1 MELGVQ
7 KGYWKMIQNE
17 AEAILQRSIAA
28 HGGMKYWNALEAIE
42 ADISASGF
50 LFTAKHCTPLN
61 HVRMRASVK
70 DPKFSFL
77 DFPKPGQTAELIGDE
92 EVRILDQR
100 GMVIAR
106 RERPRAA
113 FCGIRHFFSWDV
125 LDFTYF
131 GGYATW
137 NYLTTPFL
145 LMQDGFTHDLLGSF
159 HDDSGGILTKL
170 HVTFPEHVPTHSRN
184 QVFYF
189 DSEGLLRRVDYTA
202 EVVGRWA
209 HAAHLCE
216 EYKTFGGLRVPTR
229 RRVYPLFF
237 RSKPYP
243 VPLLVAIDVHNINPI
258 VAREPN

>member
-1 MELGVQ
+1 MMENDAG
-7 KGYWKMIQNE
+7 
-17 AEAILQRSIAA
+17 AILQRSIAV
-28 HGGMKYWNALEAIE
+28 HGGMRYWNSLEAIE
-42 ADISASGF
+42 ADISAGGF

-70 DPKFSFL
+70 DAKFSFF
-77 DFPKPGQTAELIGDE
+77 DFPKPGQTAELIGNE
-92 EVRILDQR
+92 EVRILNQS

-113 FCGIRHFFSWDV
+113 FRGVRHFFSWDA

-145 LMQDGFTHDLLGSF
+145 LMQEGFKHDLLGYV
-159 HDDSGGILTKL
+159 DDGGRILTRIR
-170 HVTFPEHVPTHSRN
+170 VTFPEHVPAHSRT

-189 DSEGLLRRVDYTA
+189 DNEGLLRRIDYTA

-216 EYKTFGGLRVPTR
+216 EYKTFGGLRVPTL

-237 RSKPYP
+237 RSKPYS
-243 VPLLVAIDVHNINPI
+243 VPLLVAIDVHHINPI
-258 VAREPN
+258 AARELR

>member
-1 MELGVQ
+1 MAG
-7 KGYWKMIQNE
+7 GPTMIENE
-17 AEAILQRSIAA
+17 ATAILQTSIDV

-42 ADISASGF
+42 ADISANGF

-70 DPKFSFL
+70 EAKFSFL
-77 DFPKPGQTAELIGDE
+77 DFPKPGQTAELIGNE
-92 EVRILDQR
+92 EVRILDQS
-100 GMVIAR
+100 GIVIAR

-113 FCGIRHFFSWDV
+113 FRGIRHFFFWDA
-125 LDFTYF
+125 LDFIYF

-145 LMQDGFTHDLLGSF
+145 LMQDGFKHDLLGPF
-159 HDDSGGILTKL
+159 HAGGRSLTKIQ
-170 HVTFPEHVPTHSRN
+170 VTFPEHVPTHSRR

-189 DSEGLLRRVDYTA
+189 DNEKLLRRIDYTA
-202 EVVGRWA
+202 EVVGIWA

-216 EYKTFGGLRVPTR
+216 EYKTFGGLKVPTR
-229 RRVYPLFF
+229 RRVYPLFS

-243 VPLLVAIDVHNINPI
+243 LPLLVAIDVHNLSPI
-258 VAREPN
+258 VAR